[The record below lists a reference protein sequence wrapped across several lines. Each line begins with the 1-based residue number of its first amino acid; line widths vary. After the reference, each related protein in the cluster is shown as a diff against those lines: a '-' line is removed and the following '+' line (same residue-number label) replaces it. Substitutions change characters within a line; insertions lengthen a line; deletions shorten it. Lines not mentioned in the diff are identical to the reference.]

1 MTIEFEVLTITAVS
15 WTDKDRGLTFF
26 FTERVNICISPENYS
41 KTKKNDSTNLNEPQ
55 LKI

>member
-15 WTDKDRGLTFF
+15 RTDKDRGLTFF

-41 KTKKNDSTNLNEPQ
+41 KTKKKDSTNLNEHN
-55 LKI
+55 